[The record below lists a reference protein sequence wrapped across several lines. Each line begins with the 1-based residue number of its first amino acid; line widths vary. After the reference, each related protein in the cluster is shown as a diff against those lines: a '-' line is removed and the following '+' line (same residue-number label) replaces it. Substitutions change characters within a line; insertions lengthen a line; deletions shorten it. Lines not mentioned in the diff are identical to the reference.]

1 MAEVSIIVPVY
12 QVEKYI
18 RKCIE
23 SIQAQTFSDFEL
35 ILVDDGSKDAS
46 GKICDEYAKKDDRIK
61 VIHKKNEGVALAR
74 NDGIKLSKGKY
85 VCFIDGDDWIEKFM
99 IENCMN
105 RILDT
110 EADVIFHGYK
120 QELWKN
126 KVVINIEEKSTS
138 DFFDTLTHSEMS
150 EKMEM
155 LWPYCSSYV
164 WNYFFTREII
174 KEECFPDI
182 KISEDHI
189 FILNVLKRCNKISF
203 LNDSSYHYC
212 MKMGSSANRWND
224 TGLLCQIK
232 LIETCYKFSE
242 QRKRKLMAQIT
253 LRAYSYAIYTFCF
266 PECKIS
272 VKEKMRR
279 LNEMKKQ
286 LNLNEFIPYV
296 EMKGLSFSEKI
307 KTKMIC
313 NKMEILL
320 VLAGPIF
327 MKVVRRA

>member
-1 MAEVSIIVPVY
+1 
-12 QVEKYI
+12 
-18 RKCIE
+18 
-23 SIQAQTFSDFEL
+23 
-35 ILVDDGSKDAS
+35 
-46 GKICDEYAKKDDRIK
+46 
-61 VIHKKNEGVALAR
+61 
-74 NDGIKLSKGKY
+74 
-85 VCFIDGDDWIEKFM
+85 M

-126 KVVINIEEKSTS
+126 KVVINIEETSTS
-138 DFFDTLTHSEMS
+138 DFLETLTHSEMS

-164 WNYFFTREII
+164 WNYFFTRKII
-174 KEECFPDI
+174 KEERFPNV

-189 FILNVLKRCNKISF
+189 FILNVLKKCDKISF
-203 LNDSSYHYC
+203 LNDFSYHYC
-212 MKMGSSANRWND
+212 MRMGSSANRWND
-224 TGLLCQIK
+224 TGLFCQIK
-232 LIETCYKFSE
+232 MIETCHEFMESFSISE
-242 QRKRKLMAQIT
+242 QRKKKLMAQIT
-253 LRAYSYAIYTFCF
+253 LSAYSYAIYTFCF

-272 VKEKMRR
+272 VKEKMRQ
-279 LNEMKKQ
+279 LKKMKKQ